1 MKLVNFFGGLRI
13 RFLNLLMAGIFVF
26 AFVSGVDAVG
36 IIYVATT
43 GNDTTGDGSQANR
56 YRTIQKGIDSAVA
69 GDTVLVAD
77 GTYIGTGNVNLD
89 FGGKAITVKSENGP
103 ANCIIDCE
111 GKAGTRGFYFHNSET
126 SASVVDGFT
135 IRNGYASPYEGSGIY
150 CANSSP
156 TIKNNIITGNR
167 ANLGSGIYC
176 YDNSSPTITNNTITG
191 NTAFIS
197 GDSSGN
203 GGGIYCSSS
212 SPTIT
217 NNTITGNS
225 ASYGG
230 GIYCSSFS
238 APLTITNTILWNN
251 SPEEI
256 RLSPDVPS
264 TVTISYSDIRGGL
277 DGIVTNNGTVNWD
290 DETNINADPL
300 FVNDDYHLSDCS
312 PCIGAGIMTTYV
324 PDKDI
329 EGNTRPYPLGSNPDM
344 GAYENSRGEPKV
356 VAVDDAYS
364 VDEDT
369 TI

>member
-191 NTAFIS
+191 N
-197 GDSSGN
+197 
-203 GGGIYCSSS
+203 
-212 SPTIT
+212 
-217 NNTITGNS
+217 S